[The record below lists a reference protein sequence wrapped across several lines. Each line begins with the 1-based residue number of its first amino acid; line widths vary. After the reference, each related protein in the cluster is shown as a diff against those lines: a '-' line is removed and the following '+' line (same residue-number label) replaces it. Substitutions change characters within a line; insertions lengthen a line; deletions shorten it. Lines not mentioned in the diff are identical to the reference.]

1 MDDSYDVPIVVA
13 SLVVQMEY
21 DEVLH
26 SRASVAAVM
35 VVVIVVVVVVNDE
48 YPHE

>member
-21 DEVLH
+21 DVVFH
-26 SRASVAAVM
+26 PRDSVAAVM
-35 VVVIVVVVVVNDE
+35 VVAIVAVVVVNDE